1 MALDGRSGQTASM
14 PRRHVLLAIAVM
26 VVWGVNFVVIHV
38 GLEDFPPLMFAALRF
53 VLVALPAIFF
63 VGRPKVPARKVI
75 GIGLFLSAGQFG
87 FLFSAIHEGMPAGLA
102 SLVLQLQT
110 VFTVALAV
118 VFLGE
123 RPGRRQLA
131 GSAVALG
138 GIGIIAAGRA
148 EGVPLLA
155 LGLCIVAAASWGV
168 GNIFTRQAQAPD
180 PLALIVWSALVPPIP
195 LAVASLLLEG
205 PHDIGHAF
213 AHVGAGGLLALVYI
227 VVGSTFFGYGVWT
240 WLMRQHPASTV
251 APFTLMVP
259 VVGIGAAW
267 VALGEQPTLAE
278 LGGGLVVLAGL
289 GLTSG
294 LSLRPGRGAAPVLV
308 ADPAVAPVA
317 TPT

>member
-1 MALDGRSGQTASM
+1 MGHADAM
-14 PRRHVLLAIAVM
+14 PRRHVLLAVAVM
-26 VVWGVNFVVIHV
+26 VIWGVNFVVIHV
-38 GLEDFPPLMFAALRF
+38 GLEDFPPLLFAALRF
-53 VLVALPAIFF
+53 VFVALPAIFF
-63 VGRPKVPARKVI
+63 VGRPRVPARMVV

-118 VFLGE
+118 AVLGE
-123 RPGRRQLA
+123 RPGTRQLA
-131 GSAVALG
+131 GSAVALA

-155 LGLCIVAAASWGV
+155 FGLCVVAAASWGL

-180 PLALIVWSALVPPIP
+180 PLALIVWSALIPPIP

-205 PHDIGHAF
+205 PAEIADAVG
-213 AHVGAGGLLALVYI
+213 HVGAGGLLALAYI

-251 APFTLMVP
+251 APYTLMVP
-259 VVGIGAAW
+259 VVGIAAAW
-267 VALGEQPTLAE
+267 IALGERPTLGE
-278 LGGGLVVLAGL
+278 LGGGLVVMAGL

-294 LSLRPGRGAAPVLV
+294 LRLRRPRPAPAAAEVV
-308 ADPAVAPVA
+308 TQPA
-317 TPT
+317 

>member
-1 MALDGRSGQTASM
+1 MALIGRMGHAAAM
-14 PRRHVLLAIAVM
+14 PRRHVLLAVAVM
-26 VVWGVNFVVIHV
+26 VVWGANFVVIHV
-38 GLEDFPPLMFAALRF
+38 GLKDFPPLLFAALRF
-53 VLVALPAIFF
+53 VFVVFPAIFF
-63 VGRPKVPARKVI
+63 VGRPKVPARMVV

-118 VFLGE
+118 VVLGE
-123 RPGRRQLA
+123 RPGTRQLA
-131 GSAVALG
+131 GSAVALA

-155 LGLCIVAAASWGV
+155 FGLCVVAAASWGV

-205 PHDIGHAF
+205 PARMGDAI
-213 AHVGAGGLLALVYI
+213 AHVGAGGLLALAYI
-227 VVGSTFFGYGVWT
+227 VVGATFFGYGAWT
-240 WLMRQHPASTV
+240 FLMRQHPASVV

-259 VVGIGAAW
+259 VVGIAVAW
-267 VALGEQPTLAE
+267 IALGERPTLAE

-289 GLTSG
+289 ALTSG
-294 LSLRPGRGAAPVLV
+294 LRLRRPRPT
-308 ADPAVAPVA
+308 PVA
-317 TPT
+317 EVPEAVGQPA